1 MRVELVAR
9 RLVVY
14 DVPRMTDANRNPSL
28 WVALVAGLA
37 IVAVAEGAYIGRM
50 HWQNAML
57 EGPVLSKSVVRFRLP
72 WQWNGSNALLQ
83 SRATDEKGNV
93 QPTRK
98 AYKEAMAVDS
108 RFHNNTIVT
117 WSVDADGSI
126 KNVFA

>member
-1 MRVELVAR
+1 
-9 RLVVY
+9 
-14 DVPRMTDANRNPSL
+14 
-28 WVALVAGLA
+28 
-37 IVAVAEGAYIGRM
+37 
-50 HWQNAML
+50 
-57 EGPVLSKSVVRFRLP
+57 VRFRLP